1 MNSKAKQTKDS
12 RMKEILDLISQ
23 FASGN
28 LEARG
33 APSGLGDDLD
43 AIITG
48 LNMLAGECSTRHIA
62 FTEAERRLDEILN
75 VIMAISSLD
84 YTKRAPVND
93 EGNIFDAIASGL
105 NMLGEELRASTV
117 SKDYVDNIL
126 RSMNDTLVVV
136 SPDGNILTVNDATCA
151 MLEYKEEELVGQ
163 PVGKIFS
170 EEQLFKDARF
180 EKLIKDGSIRNYGMT
195 YRSKNGEQVP
205 TSFSGSVMR
214 DKNGNLVGI
223 VGIARDM
230 REIREFISQLEDRAR
245 ELERANKELKE
256 ATVQLVQS
264 EKLSALGE
272 LTAGVAH
279 ELNQPLN
286 GIKIICQSI
295 LRDIQTD
302 RFEEEDLEQDLND
315 VVNQVNKM
323 AEIID
328 HMRIYTRRAEGMPK
342 EMIDVNSVIEGALK
356 FLGQQLKSHNIE
368 VVKELSPDLPP
379 VIGDVIRLEQVVMNL
394 ITNARNA
401 VESSGKE
408 HKSIEI
414 RTYQI
419 DNQLETTN
427 PAVQEATHAF
437 GLAVLEV
444 TDNGVGIPED
454 LKKKIFQP
462 FFTTKEPGKGTGLGL
477 SVVSKIIE
485 EHNGTIELSSQ
496 VGEGTTFR
504 VILPIRNFQ
513 K

>member
-12 RMKEILDLISQ
+12 RIEEILDLIMQ
-23 FASGN
+23 LASGN

-33 APSGLGDDLD
+33 TPSGLSDELD

-48 LNMLAGECSTRHIA
+48 LNMLAEEFSTQHIA
-62 FTEAERRLDEILN
+62 LTEAEQRLDEILN

-84 YTKRAPVND
+84 YTKRAPVSD

-105 NMLGEELRASTV
+105 NMLGEELLASTV

-126 RSMNDTLVVV
+126 RSMNDTLIVV
-136 SPDGNILTVNDATCA
+136 SPDGNILTVNNATCTI
-151 MLEYKEEELVGQ
+151 LGYKEEELVGQ
-163 PVGKIFS
+163 PVGKIFA
-170 EEQLFKDARF
+170 EEQLFKGARF
-180 EKLIKDGSIRNYGMT
+180 EKLIKDGSVRNYDMI
-195 YRSKNGEQVP
+195 YRTKSGEQIPV
-205 TSFSGSVMR
+205 SFSGSVMR
-214 DKNGNLVGI
+214 DKDGNLTGI

-230 REIREFISQLEDRAR
+230 REIRELISQLEDKTRS
-245 ELERANKELKE
+245 LERANRELKE
-256 ATVQLVQS
+256 ATVQLIQS

-286 GIKIICQSI
+286 AIKIICQST
-295 LRDIQTD
+295 LRDIEKN
-302 RFEEEDLEQDLND
+302 RFEEDALEQDLND

-328 HMRIYTRRAEGMPK
+328 HMRIFTRRTEGIPK

-356 FLGQQLKSHNIE
+356 FVGQQLKNRNIE
-368 VVKELSPDLPP
+368 VVRELSPDLPK
-379 VIGDVIRLEQVVMNL
+379 VIGDAIRLEQVVMNL

-401 VESSGKE
+401 VEISGKE

-414 RTYQI
+414 RTYSENRNQI
-419 DNQLETTN
+419 DNQLSAIDN
-427 PAVQEATHAF
+427 PAV
-437 GLAVLEV
+437 VVEV

-454 LKKKIFQP
+454 LREKIFQP
-462 FFTTKEPGKGTGLGL
+462 FFTTREPGKGTGLGL
-477 SVVSKIIE
+477 SVASKIVE
-485 EHNGTIELSSQ
+485 EHNGRIEVESQ

-504 VILPIRNFQ
+504 VLLPMHV
-513 K
+513 